1 MYPFNNAQQ
10 GIGQA
15 AASNVTALNY
25 STADVTAPQS
35 NVGIAS
41 ALQNL
46 AVEVQA
52 TNKLAY
58 GIRGALGISA
68 TEPEGKEPSQP
79 SSLLEVLAA
88 LRRTLI
94 RANQDFETVINHI
107 NS

>member
-1 MYPFNNAQQ
+1 MAYPQNTSNSLPGAAQQ
-10 GIGQA
+10 GV
-15 AASNVTALNY
+15 SALNY
-25 STADVTAPQS
+25 STPDTPPS
-35 NVGIAS
+35 NIGIAS

-46 AVEVQA
+46 AAEVQS

-58 GIRGALGISA
+58 SVRAALGICA
-68 TEPEGKEPSQP
+68 PETEGKDPGQP

-88 LRRTLI
+88 FRRTLI